1 MSVEQNPLLFIS
13 AIKSWPEILHAS
25 YLTFSGLLVTCL
37 ALYAAYVARDVFF
50 GPLSRVEGPKL
61 WAASHIPKAIMLWTG
76 SEARIMPILHEI
88 YGPVVRVA
96 PRELSFSDASA
107 WKAIYGHKTGGK
119 TRTFEKDPKFY
130 TTNPQSTRHIGTADD
145 PNHTRQ
151 RRILANSF
159 SDKALRDQEPLLK
172 QWASLMVTK
181 LKEVEATGKAVDMV
195 AYYNFTTFDIMS
207 DLTFGEP
214 LYMLEKSEYAP
225 WVKNVFGSVKIIGK
239 FIAIRQL
246 PFMPWLLPK
255 LVPTSAR
262 RKQKEHQ
269 RYSAD
274 RVDRRLAR
282 DPGRPDLWT
291 EVLRRSADGMGD
303 ATAGMSLRE
312 MHANAAVFMMAGTE
326 TTATLLS
333 GLTYY
338 LLINPDK
345 LAKLVAEI
353 RGSFTS
359 ESDITVDALAE
370 LPYLNACIE
379 EGLRM
384 YPPVSGSLPRKVPA
398 EGATIAGTW
407 VPGDVSVAVNQRAIY
422 QSTTN
427 FRSPASFVP
436 ERFLGDPKY
445 ANDNFAALQ
454 PFSVGPRNCIGKNLA
469 YHEMRLLLTMM
480 LFNFDIS
487 LEEESKDWANQK
499 VFIFWDKKP
508 LMVKLK
514 AAI

>member
-1 MSVEQNPLLFIS
+1 MSVKHNPLLLAS
-13 AIKSWPEILHAS
+13 ANKSWLEIPKLS
-25 YLTFSGLLVTCL
+25 DLTFWHLLFTCL
-37 ALYAAYVARDVFF
+37 ALYTAYVAWDVFF
-50 GPLSRVEGPKL
+50 GPLSHVPGPKL
-61 WAASHIPKAIMLWTG
+61 WTASHMPKAIMLWTG
-76 SEARIMPILHEI
+76 SEAITMQKLHET
-88 YGPVVRVA
+88 YGSVVRVA
-96 PRELSFSDASA
+96 PRELSFNNAAA
-107 WKAIYGHKTGGK
+107 WKAIYGHNTGGK
-119 TRTFEKDPKFY
+119 TRTFEKDPRFY

-172 QWASLMVTK
+172 QWAGLMVTK
-181 LKEVEATGKAVDMV
+181 LKEVEAAGKAVDMV

-214 LYMLEKSEYAP
+214 LHMLEKSEYAP
-225 WVKNVFGSVKIIGK
+225 WVKNVFGSVKVIGK

-262 RKQKEHQ
+262 RKQREHEKH
-269 RYSAD
+269 SSD

-282 DPGRPDLWT
+282 DPDRPDLWT
-291 EVLRRSADGMGD
+291 EVLRRSDNGTGD
-303 ATAGMSLRE
+303 ATAGMSLAE

-353 RGSFTS
+353 RGSFMS
-359 ESDITVDALAE
+359 EHDITVDALAS
-370 LPYLNACIE
+370 LPYLNASIE
-379 EGLRM
+379 EGLRI
-384 YPPVSGSLPRKVPA
+384 YPPVSGGLPRKVPA
-398 EGATIAGTW
+398 EGATIAETW
-407 VPGDVSVAVNQRAIY
+407 VPGNVSVAVNQRATY
-422 QSTTN
+422 QSSTN
-427 FRSPASFVP
+427 FCDPTSFVP
-436 ERFLGDPKY
+436 ERFLGNQEY
-445 ANDNFAALQ
+445 TNDNFAALQ
-454 PFSVGPRNCIGKNLA
+454 PFSLGPRNCIGKNLA
-469 YHEMRLLLTMM
+469 YHEMRLLLTMV

-499 VFIFWDKKP
+499 VFVFWDKRP

-514 AAI
+514 VVR